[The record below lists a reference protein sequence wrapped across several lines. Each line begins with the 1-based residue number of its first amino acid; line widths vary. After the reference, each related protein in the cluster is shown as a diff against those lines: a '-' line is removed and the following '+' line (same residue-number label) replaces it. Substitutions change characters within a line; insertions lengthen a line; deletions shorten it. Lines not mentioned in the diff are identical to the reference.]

1 LDGLRNSK
9 EEEMSDYIKYLEST
23 TEVQALRIA
32 DLQAA
37 LMTALAK
44 LNKCRIDLELGVQFD
59 NCSDELYLTLYDILK
74 AGEPYSNETTKK
86 YKELNR

>member
-1 LDGLRNSK
+1 
-9 EEEMSDYIKYLEST
+9 MSDYIKYLEST
-23 TEVQALRIA
+23 TELQALRIA

-44 LNKCRIDLELGVQFD
+44 LNKCRIDLDLGVQFD
-59 NCSDELYLTLYDILK
+59 NCPDELYLTLYDILK

-86 YKELNR
+86 YKELNQ